1 MIETK
6 APQFFRWDDVPLE
19 KVSDTLSRKLVT
31 GEHEMVTQI
40 FLKKGCVV
48 PTHSH
53 VSEQVTMCITG
64 SMKFDIAGQE
74 YILKPGELILI
85 PSWVEHSAYA
95 FEDTLEMDI
104 FSPIRQDWLDKTD
117 SYLRGADSAAPP
129 STQQS

>member
-1 MIETK
+1 MIETTK

-48 PTHSH
+48 PKHSH

-64 SMKFDIAGQE
+64 SMKFEIAGRE
-74 YILKPGELILI
+74 YVLKPGELILI

-117 SYLRGADSAAPP
+117 DYLRRATDAAPE
-129 STQQS
+129 ST